1 MRLTQAL
8 ACGERLRDDGVV
20 GASHEIGSYDGRAN
34 VRCET
39 THPGVMSAM
48 LEIYEEESIVGYKT
62 KLIVVMSAE
71 DV

>member
-1 MRLTQAL
+1 
-8 ACGERLRDDGVV
+8 
-20 GASHEIGSYDGRAN
+20 
-34 VRCET
+34 
-39 THPGVMSAM
+39 M